1 NSGRQS
7 KEFYD
12 AMWQDLGQKGHW
24 YGEIWNRRKNGEVYA
39 VMENI
44 SAVHDELGNVRH
56 YVALMS
62 DITKS
67 KEHEFELEHSAHFD
81 PLTNLPN
88 RVLLADRLEQAIA
101 QARRRNETLAVAFID
116 LDGFKAINDKYGH
129 LAGDQFLVAV
139 AHNLSQIL
147 REVDTLAR
155 LGGDEF
161 IALLVGFNETDT
173 SVSLFT
179 RLLTAATIPVPFDH
193 TLIQVSASMGVT
205 FYPQVEEVDA
215 DLLIRQA
222 DQAMYQAKLS
232 GKNRYHLF
240 DIALDKLTRS
250 QNESLES
257 IRTALAEGELE
268 LYYQPKVNLRL
279 GSVVGAEALIRWRH
293 PTKGIL
299 APADF
304 LPLVENHALSVDI
317 GEWVIDTA
325 MTQIENWHKIG
336 LNLPISVNISAK
348 QLQQDG
354 FIECLRQL
362 LKKHPTV
369 KRGDLEMEVLE
380 TSAMKDLNKAS
391 QLIADSREMGILFA
405 LDDFG
410 TGYSS
415 LTYLKRLPINQL
427 KIDQSFVH
435 DMLNDVDDLAIVE
448 GVLALAAAFSLEV
461 IAEGMETTDH
471 GEMLLQLGCDL
482 AQGYAIARPMPAADL
497 THWISTWEPDP
508 SWVDRPSFTRADLP
522 LLFANAEYKVW
533 FNGVENY
540 LSHNGPKPENSNS
553 RFGLW
558 LANNSPVKQGN
569 YERVLILHRA
579 LHALAEKLI
588 KQHEDGQ
595 IQKARQGLP
604 ELHQRYDVLQEKL
617 KLLVEENWM

>member
-1 NSGRQS
+1 
-7 KEFYD
+7 
-12 AMWQDLGQKGHW
+12 
-24 YGEIWNRRKNGEVYA
+24 
-39 VMENI
+39 MENI
-44 SAVHDELGNVRH
+44 SAVYDEQGNVGH

-67 KEHEFELEHSAHFD
+67 KEHEFNLEHSAHFD
-81 PLTNLPN
+81 MLTNLPN

-116 LDGFKAINDKYGH
+116 LDGFKSINDEHGH
-129 LAGDQFLVAV
+129 LAGDQFLIAV
-139 AHNLSQIL
+139 SSNLTQVL

-161 IALLVGFNETDT
+161 IALLVGFNDT
-173 SVSLFT
+173 ESSATLFT
-179 RLLTAATIPVPFDH
+179 RLLAAAALPVPFEH
-193 TLIQVSASMGVT
+193 ALLQVSASMGVT
-205 FYPQVEEVDA
+205 FYPQAEEVDA

-222 DQAMYQAKLS
+222 DQAMYQAKLT

-250 QNESLES
+250 QNETLES
-257 IRTALAEGELE
+257 IRVALAAGEFE

-279 GSVVGAEALIRWRH
+279 GKVVGAEALIRWQH
-293 PTKGIL
+293 PTKGLL
-299 APADF
+299 APAEF
-304 LPLVENHALSVDI
+304 LPLIENHALSVEM
-317 GEWVIDTA
+317 GEWVIDAA
-325 MTQIENWHKIG
+325 MSQIESWHKIG
-336 LNLPISVNISAK
+336 LSLPISVNISAK

-362 LKKHPTV
+362 LKAHPTV
-369 KRGDLEMEVLE
+369 KKGDLELEILE
-380 TSAMKDLNKAS
+380 TSAMRDLPKAS
-391 QLIADSREMGILFA
+391 QLIADSRDIGILFS

-427 KIDQSFVH
+427 KIDQSFVR

-482 AQGYAIARPMPAADL
+482 AQGYGIARPMPAAAL
-497 THWISTWEPDP
+497 ENWITTWQPDP
-508 SWVDRPSFTRADLP
+508 NWVDRPSFTRADLP
-522 LLFANAEYKVW
+522 LLFAHAEYKVW
-533 FNGVENY
+533 FKGVEDY
-540 LSHNGPKPENSNS
+540 LFNKGTKPEISDS

-569 YERVLILHRA
+569 YETMLTLHRT

-588 KQHEDGQ
+588 KLNEKGQ
-595 IQKARQGLP
+595 SQEAQQGLAALRQQY
-604 ELHQRYDVLQEKL
+604 EVLQDKL
-617 KLLVEENWM
+617 KSLVEENWK